1 MNNYKAK
8 EHDTKKSLAD
18 EVVEHI
24 RKQIEVGELNEEEK
38 LPTEPELMKLFGVGR
53 STIRE
58 AVKTLSN
65 MGYLSVQQG
74 RGTFVKSTIPKDQSF
89 EERIKRADIQE
100 LKEVRNILDM
110 PLSAIAAQR
119 RTPDD
124 IEKIRKCAQN
134 REKAA
139 MNGDL
144 EGSIKADILF
154 HVSVAE
160 ATHNT
165 ILAEMYRSIT
175 LSQPLH
181 DKLFKF
187 ISEGNVKSAARIGES
202 FWGIFVMQ
210 RNKLCLASLRY

>member
-1 MNNYKAK
+1 
-8 EHDTKKSLAD
+8 
-18 EVVEHI
+18 
-24 RKQIEVGELNEEEK
+24 
-38 LPTEPELMKLFGVGR
+38 
-53 STIRE
+53 
-58 AVKTLSN
+58 
-65 MGYLSVQQG
+65 
-74 RGTFVKSTIPKDQSF
+74 
-89 EERIKRADIQE
+89 
-100 LKEVRNILDM
+100 M

-165 ILAEMYRSIT
+165 ILAEMYRSIALHLEESYKEIYNDT
-175 LSQPLH
+175 ENFKMTQPLH
-181 DKLFKF
+181 DKLVKF
-187 ISEGNVKSAARIGES
+187 ISERNVKSAARIGES
-202 FWGIFVMQ
+202 FWGDAW
-210 RNKLCLASLRY
+210 LH